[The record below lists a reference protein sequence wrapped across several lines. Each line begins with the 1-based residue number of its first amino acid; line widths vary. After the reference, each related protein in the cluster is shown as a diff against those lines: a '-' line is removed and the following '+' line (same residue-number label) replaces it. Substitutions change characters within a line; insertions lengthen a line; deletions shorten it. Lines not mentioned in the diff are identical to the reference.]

1 MSVSVT
7 DIGKMPVLSHSVSKM
22 VTFSEPFVGSSA
34 IELGSSELSCIFK
47 LNNSLLGHNEGV
59 SWIIG
64 SDTNAFSSDIKY
76 VRSLTC
82 VVGKIDLTQL
92 T

>member
-47 LNNSLLGHNEGV
+47 LNYS
-59 SWIIG
+59 
-64 SDTNAFSSDIKY
+64 
-76 VRSLTC
+76 
-82 VVGKIDLTQL
+82 
-92 T
+92 